1 MGNNII
7 NICGYKKILAS
18 DQRCIQCIFI
28 QDEHLWKLVLLLLM
42 FTFIELQRLEK
53 AFVIL
58 LTLDLAYRWRAS
70 T

>member
-1 MGNNII
+1 MHGCRVGMGNNII
-7 NICGYKKILAS
+7 NICGYKQILAS

-58 LTLDLAYRWRAS
+58 CI
-70 T
+70 